1 MVKDYS
7 EDLRWILYH
16 QHILGP
22 VRKQR
27 AHDYLCRWIV
37 FTRGILDWLYQDCNR
52 APLPS
57 IDTERYTMTIGQE
70 WPPQTDVYL
79 PGGKRDTTGLLIH
92 TVCSPQQNIY
102 VQRADHCV
110 PDNATLVEES
120 VIGVPPDTTNITTWR
135 YFTQTPLVTSVTM
148 VTVLDNCIPLRSSMQ
163 GSAPEGNTVTT
174 TVLYTS
180 YRAGI
185 NDLSVFDIPTN
196 CDNFPV
202 G

>member
-1 MVKDYS
+1 MKDT
-7 EDLRWILYH
+7 
-16 QHILGP
+16 
-22 VRKQR
+22 QR
-27 AHDYLCRWIV
+27 SREMFAYDMKHRFDISSAYQVIQGNEVDAFFHSQGKTFYISPDTCFQAPHNKT
-37 FTRGILDWLYQDCNR
+37 FTFR
-52 APLPS
+52 
-57 IDTERYTMTIGQE
+57 
-70 WPPQTDVYL
+70 
-79 PGGKRDTTGLLIH
+79 
-92 TVCSPQQNIY
+92 
-102 VQRADHCV
+102 RADHCV